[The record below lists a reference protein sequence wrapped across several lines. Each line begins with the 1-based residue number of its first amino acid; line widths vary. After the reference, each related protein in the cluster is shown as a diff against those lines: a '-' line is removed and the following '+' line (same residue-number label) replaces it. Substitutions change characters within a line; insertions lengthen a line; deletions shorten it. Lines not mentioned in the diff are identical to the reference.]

1 MSSRKVSKV
10 IPSSIIVP
18 SFCCLPVCLSSL
30 LILFRELST
39 SKFHWDVSDWW
50 YRYLGTVGGNK
61 LFHYFHRLRYS
72 SQQIQISPC
81 VEDEDAHQELIHS
94 HLNTMLTSARRC
106 PNVTHLEL
114 LEFLFPNVQLDQRDA
129 FLLNLVFRHYRS
141 EVSFTLQLVP
151 TVWIDS
157 RHNNFSD

>member
-1 MSSRKVSKV
+1 ALKIPTCDLVYDDFCRIRVAVSCK
-10 IPSSIIVP
+10 IPHPEAVGY
-18 SFCCLPVCLSSL
+18 LYSL
-30 LILFRELST
+30 VRSAF
-39 SKFHWDVSDWW
+39 
-50 YRYLGTVGGNK
+50 
-61 LFHYFHRLRYS
+61 